1 MDDAYDIES
10 LRMKS
15 EPISKY
21 LDGAQETTQSFSK
34 QLENYRLDERVAKSI
49 EGLADGVVVFVFSAE
64 WCPDCY
70 MNVPVLKL
78 LQDATGIEV
87 NVFGH
92 LKKGDR
98 DAGELWEIPPSPP
111 EVADFDVRK
120 IPLIVVLNHEGE
132 VLGEIVENP
141 PEGQTLEE
149 AFLKIL
155 EAASDKSRHR

>member
-1 MDDAYDIES
+1 M
-10 LRMKS
+10 
-15 EPISKY
+15 
-21 LDGAQETTQSFSK
+21 
-34 QLENYRLDERVAKSI
+34 
-49 EGLADGVVVFVFSAE
+49 
-64 WCPDCY
+64 
-70 MNVPVLKL
+70 
-78 LQDATGIEV
+78 

-120 IPLIVVLNHEGE
+120 IPLIVVINHEGE

-141 PEGQTLEE
+141 PEGRTLEE

-155 EAASDKSRHR
+155 EAASDKPRHR

>member
-21 LDGAQETTQSFSK
+21 LDGAQETTQSFSR

-70 MNVPVLKL
+70 MNVPILKL
-78 LQDATGIEV
+78 L
-87 NVFGH
+87 
-92 LKKGDR
+92 
-98 DAGELWEIPPSPP
+98 
-111 EVADFDVRK
+111 
-120 IPLIVVLNHEGE
+120 
-132 VLGEIVENP
+132 
-141 PEGQTLEE
+141 
-149 AFLKIL
+149 
-155 EAASDKSRHR
+155 